1 MFRVVKVASSE
12 ADLERVREEARR
24 ELKEMLWKE
33 VWRDLVDVP
42 LKSEQVRRV
51 DGLYEVILEV

>member
-1 MFRVVKVASSE
+1 MFRVVKVARSE